1 MYSSC
6 LGCRFTITGMYL
18 KLILDILG
26 LKWYWI
32 LCLLQIYS
40 TTLMLHLRHIKIKN
54 HLWLTYLFSFF
65 TIFRVMIQLKGEILF
80 SFHFAIKFI
89 NMMNIFGSKL
99 SPRFT
104 LVLYSII
111 SLHLPTLISPLKS
124 LYNIQQYQIFLR
136 VLIKFHSTLNQI
148 LQRDEQI
155 QQWLNVI
162 FFSHLK

>member
-1 MYSSC
+1 MDNLFVFLLYNFSC
-6 LGCRFTITGMYL
+6 HDRIEGRDI
-18 KLILDILG
+18 ILVPFCHKIHQYDEYFWFQIIL
-26 LKWYWI
+26 
-32 LCLLQIYS
+32 S
-40 TTLMLHLRHIKIKN
+40 
-54 HLWLTYLFSFF
+54 
-65 TIFRVMIQLKGEILF
+65 
-80 SFHFAIKFI
+80 
-89 NMMNIFGSKL
+89 
-99 SPRFT
+99 FT

-136 VLIKFHSTLNQI
+136 ILIKFHSTLNQI